1 MVEYNKQEGLIE
13 ATASIPSMIYI
24 PDKKAVPLASGKIS
38 VKDKLKREMD
48 ADTANTLLGL
58 SYYIA
63 GHLFSLSVNINL
75 VRLSVVTGYSA
86 YYWVQ
91 FDRMSFMTLPFSVLY
106 PLQDFFH
113 HPNVIDY
120 RKSSIELIPEADFK
134 HRITDAIKIADALSG
149 NSDL

>member
-106 PLQDFFH
+106 PLQDFFQLH
-113 HPNVIDY
+113 Y
-120 RKSSIELIPEADFK
+120 KKS
-134 HRITDAIKIADALSG
+134 
-149 NSDL
+149 